1 MTGIIEKVRS
11 LRHGTFVRIKY
22 RTDVK
27 PSAKFKDCK
36 IEKIVEATVR
46 VGVSYSNLSA
56 VKERRTTMSQ
66 SMTSTHAQWWRWC
79 EGYRNIMKEKISDPS
94 QKYITFATIPN
105 GGNVK
110 VFWYING
117 KSVSEEE
124 VRAITIPSYWNRSNL
139 DVFDVKLE
147 NIISVGNKRR

>member
-1 MTGIIEKVRS
+1 MTGIIEKVKS

-22 RTDVK
+22 RTDIK

-36 IEKIVEATVR
+36 VEKIVEVTVR

-56 VKERRTTMSQ
+56 VKERRATEPQATKP
-66 SMTSTHAQWWRWC
+66 THVQWWRWC

-105 GGNVK
+105 GGNIK
-110 VFWYING
+110 VCWYIDG
-117 KSVSEEE
+117 KPASEEE
-124 VRAITIPSYWNRSNL
+124 VRAITIPSYWNKSNL
-139 DVFDVKLE
+139 DVFDIKLE
-147 NIISVGNKRR
+147 NLISVGK

>member
-1 MTGIIEKVRS
+1 MTNIIGKVKS
-11 LRHGTFVRIKY
+11 LKHGAFVRIKY

-56 VKERRTTMSQ
+56 VKERRTIEPQ
-66 SMTSTHAQWWRWC
+66 STKPNHVQWWKWC
-79 EGYRNIMKEKISDPS
+79 EGYRNIMKEKVSDPS

-105 GGNVK
+105 GGNIK
-110 VFWYING
+110 VCWYIDG
-117 KSVSEEE
+117 KSASEEE
-124 VRAITIPSYWNRSNL
+124 VRAITIPSYWNKSNL

-147 NIISVGNKRR
+147 NLISVGK

>member
-1 MTGIIEKVRS
+1 MTDIIRKVTS
-11 LRHGTFVRIKY
+11 LKRGAFVRIKY
-22 RTDVK
+22 RTEVK
-27 PSAKFKDCK
+27 PSARFKDLK

-56 VKERRTTMSQ
+56 VKERRETEAKPTRPS
-66 SMTSTHAQWWRWC
+66 HVQWWRWC

-110 VFWYING
+110 ILWYIDG
-117 KSVSEEE
+117 KSASEEE
-124 VRAITIPSYWNRSNL
+124 VREITIPSYWNKSNL

-147 NIISVGNKRR
+147 NLIFVGK

>member
-1 MTGIIEKVRS
+1 MADIIHQVTS
-11 LRHGTFVRIKY
+11 LKHGTFVRVKY
-22 RTDVK
+22 RTDVQ
-27 PSAKFKDCK
+27 PSAKFKGHK
-36 IEKIVEATVR
+36 IEKIVETTVR

-66 SMTSTHAQWWRWC
+66 SITSTHAQWWRWC
-79 EGYRNIMKEKISDPS
+79 DGYRNIMKEKISDPS
-94 QKYITFATIPN
+94 QRYITFATIPN

-110 VFWYING
+110 VFWYIDG
-117 KSVSEEE
+117 RPASEEE
-124 VRAITIPSYWNRSNL
+124 VREITVPSYWSKSSL

>member
-1 MTGIIEKVRS
+1 MTGIVEKIKS
-11 LRHGTFVRIKY
+11 LKHGAFVRIKY
-22 RTDVK
+22 RTEVK
-27 PSAKFKDCK
+27 PSAKFKDYK
-36 IEKIVEATVR
+36 VEKVVEATVR

-56 VKERRTTMSQ
+56 VKERRLAETKP
-66 SMTSTHAQWWRWC
+66 TSSSHVQWWRWC

-110 VFWYING
+110 VLWYING
-117 KSVSEEE
+117 KSASEEE
-124 VRAITIPSYWNRSNL
+124 VRAITIPSYWSKSNL

-147 NIISVGNKRR
+147 NLISVGK